1 MILAVVYLPRP
12 PGTSLFALMV
22 MIGGRFVP
30 LGTATSDVMIPRISV
45 AFSTSTI
52 SQIELR
58 SGVPDWLK
66 TLSVSVA
73 VQSASKIAELAEF
86 QPQPTPGRRGCQTQ
100 EWT

>member
-1 MILAVVYLPRP
+1 
-12 PGTSLFALMV
+12 
-22 MIGGRFVP
+22 
-30 LGTATSDVMIPRISV
+30 
-45 AFSTSTI
+45 
-52 SQIELR
+52 LR

-73 VQSASKIAELAEF
+73 VQSASKIAELAES